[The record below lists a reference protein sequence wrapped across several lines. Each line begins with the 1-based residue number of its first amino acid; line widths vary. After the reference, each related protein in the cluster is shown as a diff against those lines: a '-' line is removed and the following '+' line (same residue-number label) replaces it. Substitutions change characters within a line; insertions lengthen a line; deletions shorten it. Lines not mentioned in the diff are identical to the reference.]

1 VTRLRV
7 GLKLPNGIDGEKLR
21 SLAIAAESIGVDSL
35 WLDAHV
41 AVPAQI
47 ESAFALNASGKP
59 PFSYR
64 DPFSDPF
71 ATLAFAAAVT
81 SRIRLGTA
89 IVPYLSSHVLL
100 LAKQAATVDLL
111 SNGRFELGIGAGWLS
126 EEGRALGHP
135 VDHPTARMAEAID
148 LMRAAWRDGQVAA
161 HGRFHEFETMGV
173 EPQPPQRDGLPVWI
187 GGVGPA
193 ALRTAVAKNAGIL
206 LSNPTNEAVRHA
218 AAALSAVACPRVGAL
233 LALPKMN
240 TLGQLEK
247 CGLNLAIVTG
257 IRDAAQ
263 LESLAEVL
271 AQHCTRAN

>member
-1 VTRLRV
+1 VTSLRV
-7 GLKLPNGIDGEKLR
+7 GLKLPNGIDGAQVR
-21 SLAIAAESIGVDSL
+21 SLAIAAESIGLDSL

-41 AVPAQI
+41 AVPTHI
-47 ESAFALNASGKP
+47 ESTFGLHASGKP
-59 PFSYR
+59 PFSHR

-89 IVPYLSSHVLL
+89 IIPYLSSHVLP
-100 LAKQAATVDLL
+100 LAKQAATLDLL

-135 VDHPTARMAEAID
+135 IDHPTARMAEAID
-148 LMRAAWRDGQVAA
+148 LLRTAWRDGEVEA
-161 HGRFHEFETMGV
+161 HGRFHQFEMMGV
-173 EPQPPQRDGLPVWI
+173 EPRPPQRDRLPVWV

-206 LSNPTNEAVRHA
+206 LSNPTSEAVQHA
-218 AAALSAVACPRVGAL
+218 AAALSVGASARVGAL
-233 LALPKMN
+233 LALPRMS
-240 TLGQLEK
+240 TVGQLEH

-257 IRDAAQ
+257 IRNAVQ
-263 LESLAEVL
+263 LKSLAEVL
-271 AQHCTRAN
+271 MQRSTLST